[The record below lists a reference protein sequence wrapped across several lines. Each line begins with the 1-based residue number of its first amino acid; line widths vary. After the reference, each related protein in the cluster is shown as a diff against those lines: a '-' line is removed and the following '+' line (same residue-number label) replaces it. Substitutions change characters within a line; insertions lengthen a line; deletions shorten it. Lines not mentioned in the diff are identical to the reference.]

1 MNILIV
7 SDFDSD
13 LLAHENWYLIYLYF
27 DSGFQTS
34 TQIEKDLS
42 FWLYFVLDYKSKEP
56 LFLQSST
63 KLEGQNYPKNIF
75 HKYEYSG

>member
-42 FWLYFVLDYKSKEP
+42 FWLYFGLGYKSKEP
-56 LFLQSST
+56 LVLQPST
-63 KLEGQNYPKNIF
+63 KPEEQNYPKNIF